1 MTVFNVVG
9 LTLRSGG
16 SLPHRNTADRGERRE
31 EDRRVCPHNIVGG
44 EGGTYGCAR
53 QNAFQ
58 SSEEGVEVVV
68 LGGVEDALH
77 LKLRI
82 PALLAGGRV
91 EVLGGGAVGR
101 RAERVG
107 VEGAGGRGVVKRG
120 VSLNVEGSQRVD
132 KTEVRV
138 GTEGAGADGVEGK
151 EARQKRRRNGRRER
165 ERLQSGGVT
174 PAGGKKRGTYD
185 CWPRFEAAILAR
197 AAGRVR
203 GVERE
208 GKGEGVWLREGS
220 FFLEC
225 NSRKWDCK
233 TKWFL
238 FLRHLPTPPAAS
250 RPGV

>member
-1 MTVFNVVG
+1 MTVLDVVG

-138 GTEGAGADGVEGK
+138 GTVGDGGRRSGGEGGEGK
-151 EARQKRRRNGRRER
+151 SEGEMGGENVNACSRGGSHRRGVKKEVRTTVGRDSRQPFWRGRR
-165 ERLQSGGVT
+165 GGC
-174 PAGGKKRGTYD
+174 GG
-185 CWPRFEAAILAR
+185 
-197 AAGRVR
+197 
-203 GVERE
+203 
-208 GKGEGVWLREGS
+208 
-220 FFLEC
+220 
-225 NSRKWDCK
+225 
-233 TKWFL
+233 
-238 FLRHLPTPPAAS
+238 
-250 RPGV
+250 

>member
-1 MTVFNVVG
+1 MRVRVRKEGGEHERSELVHNKESRAWRREDGTRGKLRQLMAVLNVVG

-31 EDRRVCPHNIVGG
+31 EERRVCPHNIVGG

-107 VEGAGGRGVVKRG
+107 VEGGGGQGGR
-120 VSLNVEGSQRVD
+120 
-132 KTEVRV
+132 
-138 GTEGAGADGVEGK
+138 
-151 EARQKRRRNGRRER
+151 EARCELERRGFAE
-165 ERLQSGGVT
+165 GG
-174 PAGGKKRGTYD
+174 
-185 CWPRFEAAILAR
+185 
-197 AAGRVR
+197 
-203 GVERE
+203 
-208 GKGEGVWLREGS
+208 
-220 FFLEC
+220 
-225 NSRKWDCK
+225 
-233 TKWFL
+233 
-238 FLRHLPTPPAAS
+238 
-250 RPGV
+250 